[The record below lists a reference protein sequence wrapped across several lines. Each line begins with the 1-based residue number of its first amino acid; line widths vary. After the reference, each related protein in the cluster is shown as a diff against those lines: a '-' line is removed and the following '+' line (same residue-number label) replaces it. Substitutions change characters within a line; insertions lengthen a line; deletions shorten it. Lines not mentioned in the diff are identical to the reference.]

1 MSSRPRTASQPR
13 LVPTS
18 LRYDDVVW
26 DKRGVKD
33 SRYYCLPPDHTTS
46 GTKKWTGGGAYLYHL
61 VSQGHVVGIFDDW
74 LEAKASLTGFPDSSN
89 RGCNSEEECV
99 VAWQKLCCLG
109 IHLHPVDPAFV
120 TVPTA
125 SASAFVNTSPRKSG
139 NRPSS
144 AVVVKRRGSLVKRE
158 TTPRPSGNG
167 NAQLLADLKCYC
179 SPIRDDNPG
188 APAQAAEAEDTE
200 GVPYV
205 NFAIRGGGIISS
217 SLEHSEQRFREL
229 QRRGKQPDM
238 LVTRSFPLASLF
250 ALEEDVN
257 EPN

>member
-1 MSSRPRTASQPR
+1 MSSHPRTASQPR
-13 LVPTS
+13 LVPTN

-26 DKRGVKD
+26 DKCGVKD

-46 GTKKWTGGGAYLYHL
+46 GTKKRTGGGAYLYHL
-61 VSQGHVVGIFDDW
+61 VSQGHIVGIFDDW
-74 LEAKASLTGFPDSSN
+74 LEAKASLTGFPTAATAGKTQ
-89 RGCNSEEECV
+89 R
-99 VAWQKLCCLG
+99 KM
-109 IHLHPVDPAFV
+109 DPAFV

-125 SASAFVNTSPRKSG
+125 SASAFVNTSPHKSG

-144 AVVVKRRGSLVKRE
+144 AAVVKRGGSPVKRE
-158 TTPRPSGNG
+158 TTPGPSGNG
-167 NAQLLADLKCYC
+167 NAQLLADLKRYC
-179 SPIRDDNPG
+179 SPICDDNPG
-188 APAQAAEAEDTE
+188 APAQAVEAEDTE

-217 SLEHSEQRFREL
+217 SPEQRFREL
-229 QRRGKQPDM
+229 QRRGEQPDM

-250 ALEEDVN
+250 ALEEDVD